1 MQSTHGGRGIV
12 NATYS
17 NQQMINKRLEGYHL
31 ILASASPRRQY
42 LLKELGLDFE
52 ICSTNVKEEYPGG
65 LKPKEV
71 AIFLAELKA
80 ASYDTARMNPKAIL
94 IAADTIVVL
103 GNEIL
108 GKPANHD
115 EAVIML
121 KKLSGNKHDVITA
134 VCLKS
139 KKKKKTIHV
148 QSSVYFKELS
158 LEEIEYYIRNF
169 QPFDK
174 AGGYGVQEWIGYIG
188 IHKIE
193 GSFFN
198 IMGLPVKELYE
209 ELLTF

>member
-1 MQSTHGGRGIV
+1 
-12 NATYS
+12 
-17 NQQMINKRLEGYHL
+17 MINKRLEGFHQV
-31 ILASASPRRQY
+31 LASASPRRQY

-52 ICSTNVKEEYPGG
+52 IITTSVKEEYPAG
-65 LKPKEV
+65 LSPSEV
-71 AIFLAELKA
+71 AVFLAELKA
-80 ASYDTARMNPKAIL
+80 ASFDTGRMNQKTIL

-103 GNEIL
+103 GDEIL
-108 GKPANHD
+108 GKPGNHD

-121 KKLSGNKHDVITA
+121 KKLSGKKHDVITA

-139 KKKKKTIHV
+139 KKKEKTFYV

-188 IHKIE
+188 ISKIE

-209 ELLTF
+209 VLLTF

>member
-1 MQSTHGGRGIV
+1 M
-12 NATYS
+12 
-17 NQQMINKRLEGYHL
+17 NQK
-31 ILASASPRRQY
+31 S
-42 LLKELGLDFE
+42 
-52 ICSTNVKEEYPGG
+52 
-65 LKPKEV
+65 
-71 AIFLAELKA
+71 
-80 ASYDTARMNPKAIL
+80 IL

-103 GNEIL
+103 GHEIL

-121 KKLSGNKHDVITA
+121 KKLSGNRHDVITA

-139 KKKKKTIHV
+139 KKKKRTFHV
-148 QSSVYFKELS
+148 LSSVYFKKLS

-188 IHKIE
+188 ISKIE

-209 ELLTF
+209 ELLLF